1 MEKLK
6 FQKLVTSVLLVAS
19 TTGVLMTAPKRV
31 QAVADTNTTES
42 GKPVEN
48 IVNKPNLTKQGYVL
62 TIQAPSGKIYVGQ
75 KNYKKQLTTTKPISN
90 AKSVSWKKIKN
101 VRFRIEKV
109 AYATKVI
116 KFGGA
121 PQYLLVSK
129 DKKYSCWTTRY
140 SIKYYFWN
148 TKKMQQ
154 VIKPLS
160 KLTTRNSSSLKK
172 IRNKQDFNQAV
183 LAAKRLPANQRK
195 VVLESL
201 NQVKK
206 VGNIDKAEDN
216 ILLFSF

>member
-1 MEKLK
+1 MK
-6 FQKLVTSVLLVAS
+6 FQKLATAAILAVGIASVLL
-19 TTGVLMTAPKRV
+19 TAPKQV
-31 QAVADTNTTES
+31 QAVADTNTTKS
-42 GKPVEN
+42 GKSVAN

-90 AKSVSWKKIKN
+90 AKSVSWKKVKN

-116 KFGGA
+116 EFGRA

-140 SIKYYFWN
+140 SIKYYFWK

-154 VIKPLS
+154 VMKPLS

-172 IRNKQDFNQAV
+172 AQNKKDFNQAI
-183 LAAKRLPANQRK
+183 LAAKKLPANQRK
-195 VVLESL
+195 VVLQSL

>member
-1 MEKLK
+1 
-6 FQKLVTSVLLVAS
+6 
-19 TTGVLMTAPKRV
+19 
-31 QAVADTNTTES
+31 
-42 GKPVEN
+42 
-48 IVNKPNLTKQGYVL
+48 
-62 TIQAPSGKIYVGQ
+62 
-75 KNYKKQLTTTKPISN
+75 
-90 AKSVSWKKIKN
+90 
-101 VRFRIEKV
+101 
-109 AYATKVI
+109 
-116 KFGGA
+116 
-121 PQYLLVSK
+121 
-129 DKKYSCWTTRY
+129 
-140 SIKYYFWN
+140 
-148 TKKMQQ
+148 MQQ